1 MDKSEEIKTFLEG
14 RDPMERIISMECSY
28 DDEKVS
34 IIYVNDEGEKMIR
47 LEEFR
52 PFVWAKNSICVRMF
66 GGDRKKL
73 VKSMRE
79 YGISVKALITSKE
92 GHESDERLLN
102 GYKYMFY
109 ATRKMSYK
117 WFMGFFQKAGTPIYE
132 NSKKK
137 KQDDVKN
144 MSSREFLAVTPV
156 EQHMI
161 STGKRMF
168 KGYDK
173 YDDLKRFHFDLET
186 QGLNPE
192 IHAIDQ
198 IGIRTNKGLERIIS
212 IQGEGKER
220 LENELKAIIE
230 FIKILKEEKPDCVFG
245 HNSEQFDWNFIL
257 VRLKVLGTSIEE
269 VSSMFFKHPIYKK
282 NKDSVLKL
290 GGEMEYYKPTIIW
303 GHNVIDSLHAVR
315 RAQAIDS
322 SMKLANLKYVTKY
335 LKLNKQNRV
344 YVPGDKIGTIWL
356 DTEKNYAFNDA
367 NGDWYKITD
376 KDDIKY
382 GYEMQSGRYIVE
394 RYLLDDLWETDKV
407 ELALNEA
414 NFLVNKILP
423 TTFTRACTMGTA
435 GIWKLIMLA
444 WCYEQGLAIPAF
456 GPSRRF
462 TGGLSRLLKTGYS
475 DRIVKLDYNSLYPSI
490 MLTWNVT
497 NPLDISGAML
507 SMLDYVLT
515 NRELYKGLKGKFG
528 KQAKKIKKQLET
540 FDGSDEERAAL
551 EAEMAR
557 CQGEASAN
565 DKKQLPLKIL
575 GNSLFGS
582 FGCQNAYP
590 FGYTQ
595 AAEKITCIGRQCLR
609 LMISHF
615 TNLGYAPNV
624 GDSFTEDTPVF
635 VKYNNKELENYGMVD
650 IVPISKLFDESKSK
664 VDELGREYDLSEKG
678 LQVLCRSGWH
688 DVEYIYRHKTEKPI
702 YEVVDGDAVVEVTE
716 DHSLFNEDK
725 EKIKPTEIKED
736 TKLEYYT
743 EEIVGSCNE
752 QPFTPFQCKTLA
764 ALIKSGRVTDIPT
777 VLLNASREVKKAFVT
792 ALGDDYVAE
801 NKTMQA
807 KINYLK
813 SAT

>member
-356 DTEKNYAFNDA
+356 DTEKNYAFNDT

-515 NRELYKGLKGKFG
+515 NRELYKGLKGK
-528 KQAKKIKKQLET
+528 
-540 FDGSDEERAAL
+540 S
-551 EAEMAR
+551 
-557 CQGEASAN
+557 
-565 DKKQLPLKIL
+565 
-575 GNSLFGS
+575 
-582 FGCQNAYP
+582 
-590 FGYTQ
+590 
-595 AAEKITCIGRQCLR
+595 
-609 LMISHF
+609 
-615 TNLGYAPNV
+615 
-624 GDSFTEDTPVF
+624 
-635 VKYNNKELENYGMVD
+635 
-650 IVPISKLFDESKSK
+650 
-664 VDELGREYDLSEKG
+664 
-678 LQVLCRSGWH
+678 
-688 DVEYIYRHKTEKPI
+688 
-702 YEVVDGDAVVEVTE
+702 
-716 DHSLFNEDK
+716 
-725 EKIKPTEIKED
+725 
-736 TKLEYYT
+736 
-743 EEIVGSCNE
+743 
-752 QPFTPFQCKTLA
+752 
-764 ALIKSGRVTDIPT
+764 
-777 VLLNASREVKKAFVT
+777 
-792 ALGDDYVAE
+792 
-801 NKTMQA
+801 
-807 KINYLK
+807 
-813 SAT
+813 